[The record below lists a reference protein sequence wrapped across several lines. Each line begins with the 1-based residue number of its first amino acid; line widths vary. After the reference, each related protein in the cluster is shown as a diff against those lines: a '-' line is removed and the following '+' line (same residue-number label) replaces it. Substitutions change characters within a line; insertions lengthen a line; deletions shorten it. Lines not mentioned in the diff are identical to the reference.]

1 MRAALSLWGVV
12 LLLFASSLP
21 PAGADESP
29 TKLQAGEVLRG
40 NFVQERY
47 LEGFSAP
54 LRTTGKFVLSSDKG
68 LIWQAETP
76 FATTTVMT
84 AHGILQMSNDVE
96 TMNLSTRQ
104 APMLAA
110 LYDTL
115 GGALVG
121 DLAVLERTFKVTK
134 KVDAVGWLL
143 ILVPRDK
150 NGAGK
155 QIREIRIDGNRL
167 VDQVD
172 IVKNSGDRDSLTFLN
187 QTIDQAPLGEAELK
201 LLTKAGQQ

>member
-1 MRAALSLWGVV
+1 MRAGLNLWGAA
-12 LLLFASSLP
+12 LLFFASCLP
-21 PAGADESP
+21 PADADESP

-40 NFVQERY
+40 TFVQERY

-54 LRTTGKFVLSSDKG
+54 LKTTGKFVLSSDKG

-84 AHGILQMSNDVE
+84 AHGILQMSNEVE
-96 TMNLSTRQ
+96 TMNLSTSQ
-104 APMLAA
+104 APMLAG

-121 DLAVLERTFKVTK
+121 DLDVLERTFQVTK
-134 KVDAVGWLL
+134 EAGATGWRL

-150 NGAGK
+150 SGAGK
-155 QIREIRIDGNRL
+155 QIKEIRIDGNRL
-167 VDQVD
+167 VDRVD

-187 QTIDQAPLGEAELK
+187 QTIDRAPLGEAELQ